1 MVSGE
6 RRAVN
11 GEGARLGGTKH
22 NHIKYAQCVSH
33 KSVESG
39 GILLNVVESMESSD
53 GISYDCI

>member
-1 MVSGE
+1 M
-6 RRAVN
+6 
-11 GEGARLGGTKH
+11 ARLGGTKH